1 LTENTNI
8 ERVFSDVLNCCFE
21 VHKNLGPGLLEN
33 VYKCCLEHEL
43 KSKGF
48 KVEIEKPLPI
58 NYKNVELDCGY
69 RLDVVVEDKIVL
81 ELKSI
86 DKLNDLHLAQIITYM
101 KLSHLELGLLINF
114 NTKWLKNGIKRVRL

>member
-114 NTKWLKNGIKRVRL
+114 NTKLLKNGIKRVRL